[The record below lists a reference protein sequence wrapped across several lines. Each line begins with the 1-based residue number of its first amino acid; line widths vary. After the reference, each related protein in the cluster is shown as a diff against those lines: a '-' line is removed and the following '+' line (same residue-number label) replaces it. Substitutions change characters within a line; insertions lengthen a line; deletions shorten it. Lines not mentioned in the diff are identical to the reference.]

1 MAKKGSLWQEIISP
15 CVVLTVICVVIVALL
30 AVVNSVTLEII
41 TKNQLAAASESRKAV
56 VPAADTFEQ
65 ITLDGDIAAT
75 YSVLDVYKAKNN
87 TGYAITVTSKGYGGE
102 IKFMVGLEPNG
113 NIIAVSV
120 VEQEETPGLGAKI
133 TEADFTNQYKNKKGG
148 NFNVVKG
155 AATGDS
161 DIVAITGA
169 TISSKAATLAVNN
182 ACLAFEEIVGG
193 AK

>member
-1 MAKKGSLWQEIISP
+1 MAKKESVWKELISP

-41 TKNQLAAASESRKAV
+41 TKNQQAAASESRKVV

-65 ITLDGDIAAT
+65 VTLDNEIAST
-75 YSVLDVYKAKNN
+75 YSVVDIYKAKNN

-102 IKFMVGLEPNG
+102 IKFMVGLEPDG
-113 NIIAVSV
+113 KIIAVSV
-120 VEQEETPGLGAKI
+120 VEQSETPGLGAKI
-133 TEADFTNQYKNKKGG
+133 AEDNFTNQYKSKTGG
-148 NFNVVKG
+148 DLLVVKG
-155 AATGDS
+155 AATSDK

-182 ACLAFEEIVGG
+182 ACLAFDAVVGG